1 MNLRFLTG
9 LAVGYVIG
17 ARAGRERYEQLA
29 ESWRE
34 FADSDLA
41 QQIRG
46 EISKVT
52 SSGGTSSTET
62 GMVTPPVIVGPAPD
76 GKTGTAAQTDVVL
89 PDLEAS
95 NAASIT
101 GDTPAASTSEGTSA
115 KRLDPPASS

>member
-17 ARAGRERYEQLA
+17 TRAGRERYEQLA

-34 FADSDLA
+34 FTDTDLM

-46 EISKVT
+46 EITKVA
-52 SSGGTSSTET
+52 SGGTSSADT
-62 GMVTPPVIVGPAPD
+62 GVATPPVIVGPAPD
-76 GKTGTAAQTDVVL
+76 GKAGTAPETDVVL

-101 GDTPAASTSEGTSA
+101 GDTPSASTSDATKA
-115 KRLDPPASS
+115 KRQSPPTTP

>member
-1 MNLRFLTG
+1 MNLRFLSG

-17 ARAGRERYEQLA
+17 TRAGRERYEQLA

-34 FADSDLA
+34 FTDSELM

-46 EISKVT
+46 EITKVT
-52 SSGGTSSTET
+52 SGGTSTTEA
-62 GMVTPPVIVGPAPD
+62 GLVTPPVIVGPAPD

-101 GDTPAASTSEGTSA
+101 GDTPASVPSKGASA
-115 KRLDPPASS
+115 KRRERPTTT